1 MEKMKVNDDGKVDE
15 NGGFLFLQ
23 PMNDDFMLLS
33 GFGDRQTTFVNVE
46 LLLRLKNCSE
56 GDIGPYRRE
65 GGKRYPFFSAYQKG
79 DIFLWREGSKYF

>member
-23 PMNDDFMLLS
+23 LMNDDFMLLS

-46 LLLRLKNCSE
+46 LE
-56 GDIGPYRRE
+56 
-65 GGKRYPFFSAYQKG
+65 
-79 DIFLWREGSKYF
+79 